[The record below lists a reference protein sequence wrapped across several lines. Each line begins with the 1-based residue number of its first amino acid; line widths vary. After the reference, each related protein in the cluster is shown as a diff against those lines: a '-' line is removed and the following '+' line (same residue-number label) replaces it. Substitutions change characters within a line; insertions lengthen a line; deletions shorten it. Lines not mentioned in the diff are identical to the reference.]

1 MRRCW
6 LLCFHPIPIAF
17 SQKGFL
23 LFWAASVPFSQLCTQ
38 HPSLPLLGLL
48 ADAAYVFSHLLNA
61 QQCLWEQSSFQ
72 TSLPVQSG
80 SLAGQLAWGGA
91 GHWTRLLRGSQGLG
105 LVPQVGTCLLTS
117 PPLWLGLE
125 WQEGTRSG
133 WSVRRKGSEWGA
145 AIGQNRACVLSA
157 LSASTNNGN
166 SIRNPGTLAAT
177 FSNFPQDLQRG
188 HYYPG
193 AKLPTKEHRS

>member
-1 MRRCW
+1 M
-6 LLCFHPIPIAF
+6 PSP
-17 SQKGFL
+17 KK
-23 LFWAASVPFSQLCTQ
+23 ASSCSGLQAP
-38 HPSLPLLGLL
+38 PSLSSAHSIHLYHSL
-48 ADAAYVFSHLLNA
+48 ASWQMLPSVFSHLLNA

-125 WQEGTRSG
+125 WQEGTRSV
-133 WSVRRKGSEWGA
+133 WSVRRKGREWGT
-145 AIGQNRACVLSA
+145 AIGQNRACALSA

-166 SIRNPGTLAAT
+166 SVRNPDTLAAT
-177 FSNFPQDLQRG
+177 FSNFHQDLQGG
-188 HYYPG
+188 HY
-193 AKLPTKEHRS
+193 